1 MKKNS
6 LSKFVLIII
15 VMNQIIFA
23 QYENK
28 ILAKIGPDVITVE
41 EFKDRFEFMPHI
53 NYSDTNIN
61 SIKKKFLY
69 SLIAEKLWA
78 LKADELQIDTI
89 ETIKLSLQSLKNL
102 FVKDELFKQEVESKI
117 VITNDEISKG
127 ITRVNRILNTSII
140 TSPDSVKIYNL
151 FNTFQTGTHFD
162 SELNDWRI
170 PQKSVEVKYGSI
182 EDD

>member
-61 SIKKKFLY
+61 SIKKKF
-69 SLIAEKLWA
+69 
-78 LKADELQIDTI
+78 
-89 ETIKLSLQSLKNL
+89 
-102 FVKDELFKQEVESKI
+102 
-117 VITNDEISKG
+117 
-127 ITRVNRILNTSII
+127 
-140 TSPDSVKIYNL
+140 DS
-151 FNTFQTGTHFD
+151 
-162 SELNDWRI
+162 
-170 PQKSVEVKYGSI
+170 
-182 EDD
+182 